1 LPSRPLNAQNHEFT
15 KVVESK
21 EEFVHVLKLIGN
33 PIVPEPP
40 KHETYPTP
48 SGWVPTNLEK
58 ASKLPY
64 YVLRSRFHNFPIY
77 ALEREG
83 GTRKLTKIKYIEG
96 DIWQFDKDLRKFI
109 EDCLE
114 RDSGKKEKIY
124 SQVNEIQ
131 RQVVVKGHYQPLVNK
146 FFLECGF

>member
-1 LPSRPLNAQNHEFT
+1 M
-15 KVVESK
+15 
-21 EEFVHVLKLIGN
+21 HVLKLIGN